1 MSDDVNAPNAPNTP
15 AAGLIYR
22 PCVGLMV
29 INPRG
34 QVWVGRRPNVSDSPE
49 GGGSWWQMPQ
59 GGIDPGET
67 PEVAATRELWE
78 ETGITTA
85 MILASAPDWY
95 TYDLP
100 DYLHGKVWGGL
111 YRGQRQKWFLMRF
124 DGADHEVNITPQDAE
139 KVEFDLWRWADI
151 GEVVDLIVP
160 FKREVYAQVVDAFAP
175 LVAQHASS
183 HRASP

>member
-1 MSDDVNAPNAPNTP
+1 MTSDPKAPSETH
-15 AAGLIYR
+15 AGLIYR

-29 INPRG
+29 INASG
-34 QVWVGRRPNVSDSPE
+34 QVWIGRRPNVNDSPE
-49 GGGSWWQMPQ
+49 GAGSWWQMPQ

-67 PEVAATRELWE
+67 PEQAAIRELWE
-78 ETGITTA
+78 ETGITKATIVA
-85 MILASAPDWY
+85 EAPGWY

-100 DYLHGKVWGGL
+100 SYLHGKVWGGR

-124 DGADHEVNITPQDAE
+124 DGADHEVNITPGDAE
-139 KVEFDLWRWADI
+139 KIEFDLWRWADM

-175 LVAQHASS
+175 IVHSHAVAQKATS
-183 HRASP
+183 

>member
-1 MSDDVNAPNAPNTP
+1 MIDDVNTSNSP

-29 INPRG
+29 INPAG
-34 QVWVGRRPNVSDSPE
+34 KVWIGRRPNVSDSPE

-67 PEVAATRELWE
+67 PIEAAKRELWE

-85 MILASAPDWY
+85 TILAEQPDWH

-100 DYLHGKVWGGL
+100 EYLHGKVWGGR
-111 YRGQRQKWFLMRF
+111 YRGQRQKWFLILF
-124 DGADHEVNITPQDAE
+124 DGADADINITPDDAD

-160 FKREVYAQVVDAFAP
+160 FKRDVYRQVVDAFVP
-175 LVAQHASS
+175 LVRKHVSS
-183 HRASP
+183 QRAAT